1 MALATWWRG
10 DDLPALSP
18 IAEFR
23 AEVSADPYLLAMLS
37 NYEVAEA
44 QRRLAEG
51 HRAYV
56 AWMGSAPV
64 AYGWV
69 ATRVAS
75 IGELGIDVPVPP
87 TDRYLWDFATLPEWR
102 GRGIYP
108 HLLQAIVR
116 REAQDAERCW
126 IIAAPE
132 NRASSA
138 GIYKAGFTATA
149 QLSFQTAGQAGLTAL
164 GPSERVR
171 PGAIF
176 LGVPVL
182 QTTSEPV
189 ISPCW
194 GCVIEA
200 QQAEPD
206 GEAACWPTNTEPRQ
220 PKTVCT
226 C

>member
-1 MALATWWRG
+1 MALASWWRG
-10 DDLPALSP
+10 DHLPTLSP

-23 AEVSADPYLLAMLS
+23 AEATQDAALVAWLS
-37 NYEVAEA
+37 NYAVAEA

-51 HRAYV
+51 HRPYV
-56 AWMGSAPV
+56 AWMGDTPV
-64 AYGWV
+64 AYGWL

-75 IGELGIDVPVPP
+75 IGELGIDVPVPA
-87 TDRYLWDFATLPEWR
+87 TDRYLWDFATLPAWR
-102 GRGIYP
+102 GRGLYP
-108 HLLQAIVR
+108 HLLQAILR
-116 REAQDAERCW
+116 QETKTAERCW

-138 GIYKAGFTATA
+138 GIFKAGFTTTA
-149 QLSFQTAGQAGLTAL
+149 QLSFQANGDAGVTAL
-164 GPSERVR
+164 GPAERVQA
-171 PGAIF
+171 GASL

-182 QTTSEPV
+182 EAGEDPL

-194 GCVIEA
+194 CCVIEA
-200 QQAEPD
+200 QQAD
-206 GEAACWPTNTEPRQ
+206 GGEAACWPSEPTPQ

>member
-1 MALATWWRG
+1 MALASWWRG
-10 DDLPALSP
+10 DALPALSP

-23 AEVSADPYLLAMLS
+23 AEVTQDTALLAWLS
-37 NYEVAEA
+37 NYEGAEA
-44 QRRLAEG
+44 QRRLDQG
-51 HRAYV
+51 HRPYV
-56 AWMGSAPV
+56 AWMGNTPV

-75 IGELGIDVPVPP
+75 IGELDIDVPMPA
-87 TDRYLWDFATLPEWR
+87 TDRYLWDFATLPAWR

-108 HLLQAIVR
+108 HLLQAILR
-116 REAQDAERCW
+116 QEAETAERCW

-149 QLSFQTAGQAGLTAL
+149 QLSFQANGAAGVTAL
-164 GPSERVR
+164 GPTERVQA
-171 PGAIF
+171 GAVL
-176 LGVPVL
+176 LGVPMLVAA
-182 QTTSEPV
+182 EVPV

-200 QQAEPD
+200 QQAD
-206 GEAACWPTNTEPRQ
+206 NGDAACWPTEAAPSQ
-220 PKTVCT
+220 PMTVCT

>member
-1 MALATWWRG
+1 MALASWRRG
-10 DDLPALSP
+10 DALPALAP

-23 AEVSADPYLLAMLS
+23 AETSADPYLLAALS
-37 NYEVAEA
+37 NYAVAEA
-44 QRRLAEG
+44 QRRLAAG

-56 AWMGSAPV
+56 AWIGSAPA

-69 ATRVAS
+69 ATVGAS
-75 IGELGIDVPVPP
+75 IGELGVDMQLPL
-87 TDRYLWDFATLPEWR
+87 TDRYLWDFVTLPEWR

-108 HLLQAIVR
+108 HLLQAILR
-116 REAQDAERCW
+116 REAQAAERCW

-138 GIYKAGFTATA
+138 GITKAGFTPVA
-149 QLSFQTAGQAGLTAL
+149 QLSFQVDGRAGLTPL
-164 GPSERVR
+164 GPTEQVQSGSAV
-171 PGAIF
+171 

-182 QTTSEPV
+182 ETTSEPV

-206 GEAACWPTNTEPRQ
+206 AEAACWPTQSDPEQ